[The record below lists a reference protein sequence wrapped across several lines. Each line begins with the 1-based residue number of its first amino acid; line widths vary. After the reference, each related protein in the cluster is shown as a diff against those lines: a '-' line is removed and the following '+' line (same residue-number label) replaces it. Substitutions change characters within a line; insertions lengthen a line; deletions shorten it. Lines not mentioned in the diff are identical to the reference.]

1 MVRLPD
7 NLQIRGATL
16 GAVVGA
22 MWLIYILDIIL
33 PGSATG
39 YGIVPRTYAGL
50 AGIPVAPLI
59 HLNIQ
64 HLVAN
69 TIPFLILGGLVLLR
83 GVGEF
88 AFVVLT
94 STIIAGMG
102 TWLFGAGDAHH
113 VGASGVIFG
122 LFGYLIVRT
131 AFDKRLSSAIVMV
144 VVAVAYGT
152 AMIQSLI
159 PANGISWSGH
169 FFGLAGGFAA
179 ARLKRPR
186 TGSRSGNA

>member
-1 MVRLPD
+1 VVRLPD
-7 NLQIRGATL
+7 NLQIRAATL
-16 GAVVGA
+16 GAVIGT
-22 MWLIYILDIIL
+22 MWFIHILDIIL

-69 TIPFLILGGLVLLR
+69 TIPLLILGGLVLLR

-88 AFVVLT
+88 VYVVLM
-94 STIIAGMG
+94 STVIAGVG

-131 AFDKRLSSAIVMV
+131 AYDRRVSSAIVMV
-144 VVAVAYGT
+144 VVAIAYGT
-152 AMIQSLI
+152 AMFRSLI
-159 PANGISWSGH
+159 PASGISWSGH
-169 FFGLAGGFAA
+169 FFGLVGGFVA
-179 ARLKRPR
+179 ARLKRPLKTTR
-186 TGSRSGNA
+186 EL